1 MTVKEIKN
9 DNVRNIIKI
18 AIAKKFTV
26 TLVKKNNSKEF
37 NSTVAI
43 RIKKE
48 DSTGIDVLKELILDS
63 VKEIENKLDVSI
75 LRTSIILFDD

>member
-9 DNVRNIIKI
+9 NNVRNIIKI

-37 NSTVAI
+37 NNTVAI

-48 DSTGIDVLKELILDS
+48 DGTGIDVLKELILDS
-63 VKEIENKLDVSI
+63 AKEIENKLDVSI